1 MTTISDR
8 GDNASGDTAASA
20 DDYARQQDAQK
31 AALLGGRPHEPPA
44 PTAPA
49 GSNSP
54 PGKCSG
60 KGWQKKRVGGNRAGS
75 TGKPAS
81 AHRQGIAVHIDT
93 KDVDAIRDESGAS
106 GPLLGY
112 WLALN
117 KLAFQKGN
125 GYRATFAIL
134 RIESRL
140 SDRQI
145 SACNK
150 LLEKLN
156 MLVVEKAGK
165 RLPNVYRLTR
175 GCYVNHIRELPPQP
189 AAAGELP
196 PPPAETLP
204 PFTMTPPEGA

>member
-54 PGKCSG
+54 PGKRSG
-60 KGWQKKRVGGNRAGS
+60 KGWQKKRGGGNRAGS

-117 KLAFQKGN
+117 KLAFRKGN
-125 GYRATFAIL
+125 GYPATYAIL
-134 RIESRL
+134 RAESGL
-140 SDRQI
+140 SDMQI
-145 SACNK
+145 SSCNK

-156 MLVVEKAGK
+156 MLHVERQAGK
-165 RLPNVYRLTR
+165 RNPNVYRLAK
-175 GCYVNHIRELPPQP
+175 GCYVNHTRAPSPAATTCQQP
-189 AAAGELP
+189 AAEP
-196 PPPAETLP
+196 LP